1 MSKTLL
7 ESSTTDKEQASG
19 PRGIVSLHTPGCCL
33 CPVLESWSRWTCRDG
48 VGVFLPCPWV
58 DLVLNDQNVPKGS
71 SGFSTLSMVKCAV
84 RNTRDCQGHAVHPV
98 FAQHI
103 SS

>member
-1 MSKTLL
+1 MCPKHTRSPLPLTRSRQVAHGDLCILL
-7 ESSTTDKEQASG
+7 AAA
-19 PRGIVSLHTPGCCL
+19 C
-33 CPVLESWSRWTCRDG
+33 VLSWSQNGVDGHG

-58 DLVLNDQNVPKGS
+58 DLVLNDQNVPKDS
-71 SGFSTLSMVKCAV
+71 SGFSTLSTVKCAM